1 DEVQTGFARTGKM
14 FACDWENVTPDIYVM
29 GKALG
34 GGVMPV
40 SAIAAN
46 TNIMDVFTP
55 GSHGSTFGGNPLAC
69 AVSLAAL
76 DVIEEE
82 QLEDES
88 LNMGA
93 YFKKGLRK
101 IDIPN
106 ITAIRARG
114 LFIGV
119 EFDKPVRKYCE
130 ERKEQGV
137 LCKETQENTI
147 RFAPPLI
154 ITQEELDWAIEKIVN
169 VLSK

>member
-1 DEVQTGFARTGKM
+1 GFARTGKM

-69 AVSLAAL
+69 AVSLASL
-76 DVIEEE
+76 DVIEAEHLVE
-82 QLEDES
+82 QS

-93 YFKKGLRK
+93 SLEKAMRK
-101 IDIPN
+101 IDNPS
-106 ITAIRARG
+106 ITA
-114 LFIGV
+114 
-119 EFDKPVRKYCE
+119 
-130 ERKEQGV
+130 
-137 LCKETQENTI
+137 
-147 RFAPPLI
+147 
-154 ITQEELDWAIEKIVN
+154 
-169 VLSK
+169 